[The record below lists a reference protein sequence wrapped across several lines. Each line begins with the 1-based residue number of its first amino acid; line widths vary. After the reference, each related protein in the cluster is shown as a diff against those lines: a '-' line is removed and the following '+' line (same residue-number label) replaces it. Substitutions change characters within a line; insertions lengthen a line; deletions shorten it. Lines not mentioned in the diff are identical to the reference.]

1 LGLWSSEAMSKIG
14 KKPIEI
20 PSGVTVKIENDS
32 ISVNGPKGELTKPL
46 MEGVNIVVDG
56 NIIKLSPQNNDKEN
70 SARWGLQRALV
81 ANMIIGVTDGF
92 EKVLEFQ
99 GIGYKANIR
108 GNDLELNLGYSHPI
122 TISGVEG
129 ITLSVEKS
137 SIKISGLNKELVGKV
152 AAEIREK
159 RLPEPYKGSGIR
171 YKDEVIKRKAGK
183 KAVAAG

>member
-1 LGLWSSEAMSKIG
+1 MSKIG

-20 PSGVTVKIENDS
+20 PVGVEVKVGDDH
-32 ISVNGPKGELTKPL
+32 ISVKGPKGELTKSL

-56 NIIKLSPQNNDKEN
+56 NIIKLSLQNDDKEN

-99 GIGYKANIR
+99 GIGYKASVK

-122 TISGVEG
+122 TIPGAEG
-129 ITLSVEKS
+129 ITFSVEKS
-137 SIKISGLNKELVGKV
+137 SIKISGLNKELVGKT
-152 AAEIREK
+152 AAGIREK
-159 RLPEPYKGSGIR
+159 RPPEPYKGSGVR
-171 YKDEVIKRKAGK
+171 YKGEVIKRKAGK